1 MNRSTAATGSRKT
14 TPSGV
19 SEVEYR
25 RALQA
30 VRAQERDRVSSS
42 TVDAAALQ
50 QDMAR
55 RFNLSSGASANR
67 RTQQTQLVNAPAHQ
81 SAGRRSNGSGGRVIC
96 ECCKKL
102 NAHDVDICTECG
114 YFLYSVI
121 EQHPTLS
128 QRRGLSKPLEKV
140 EVLTSS
146 QWDEIETKLANRTT
160 DACCPICMEGYN
172 QGQEVLLSC
181 SHMFHRTCLQ
191 AFEKFMKN
199 ELSCPICRTKNYQKK
214 LTHQGTKS
222 YEKGMAVRIQSF
234 WRGCVGRS
242 LSNRRKRAYY
252 KDGGGELGQRKK
264 YYETELSTISNR
276 LAQNFDARNN
286 KVDKMLR

>member
-1 MNRSTAATGSRKT
+1 MNKSAASRKTT

-25 RALQA
+25 RALNT

-55 RFNLSSGASANR
+55 RFNLSSGASGIR
-67 RTQQTQLVNAPAHQ
+67 RTQQTQLVRAPANQ
-81 SAGRRSNGSGGRVIC
+81 GAARINGSGGRIIC
-96 ECCKKL
+96 ECCKKP
-102 NAHDVDICTECG
+102 NSHDTDVCTGCG
-114 YFLYSVI
+114 YFLHSLI
-121 EQHPTLS
+121 EQHSTLS
-128 QRRGLSKPLEKV
+128 QRRGLSKPVEKV

-146 QWDEIETKLANRTT
+146 QWDEIENKLANRTV

-172 QGQEVLLSC
+172 QGQEVVLSC

-234 WRGCVGRS
+234 WRGCLGRA
-242 LSNRRKRAYY
+242 LFHRRKRLYY
-252 KDGGGELGQRKK
+252 RDGGGELGQRKK
-264 YYETELSTISNR
+264 YYETELSTISSR
-276 LAQNFDARNN
+276 LTQNFDARNN
-286 KVDKMLR
+286 QVDRMLR